1 MDSKEA
7 LQFVFGLL
15 FICVILGVLV
25 SWLISIN
32 AALKLHESSKVG
44 KANQENCGEYYLEG
58 ESARSLIYD
67 TYTNNIKSSQEN
79 TLAYMLVL
87 VVIIV
92 GVMLCIFIYLSY
104 AYNEKRDKSGKTLS
118 LLIGLT
124 AAYLG
129 VFIFS
134 VISRSGLNNQ
144 ISFMIGGSNEESK
157 LLGSQIG
164 YLLGITVLTGLSFF
178 VYNNFFPGG
187 ENVAISP
194 NHFMYILGCMII
206 LTIFIP
212 VVTSDIF
219 KFKTKIEDYY
229 YTKVVG
235 EDDKSLNKKVETA
248 YASNSLLENHLR
260 INIQR
265 LKNLEELPVIDEEY
279 KKELYK
285 YVMHGMN
292 MAELRNIIIPE
303 QLLNNINSK
312 YLKGENIIVLK
323 NDLLGYYNGGSID
336 NLKKYFKDDNNK
348 YIGGLTDSKLLSL
361 LNTHVRNNDTYKINN
376 NIPSDIRNLMQELR
390 QNTQMED
397 TVAEYY
403 KKIVTITIALFIFGF
418 YLIFHRIYEQ
428 TDMFRQSVALIMM
441 VLMVFVGFLGWF
453 FKELWL

>member
-1 MDSKEA
+1 MGKEA

-25 SWLISIN
+25 SWILSIN

-67 TYTNNIKSSQEN
+67 TFINDIKSSQEN
-79 TLAYMLVL
+79 TLAFMLIL
-87 VVIIV
+87 VIIII
-92 GVMLCIFIYLSY
+92 GVMFCIFGYLSY
-104 AYNEKRDKSGKTLS
+104 AYSKKPDKSGKTLS
-118 LLIGLT
+118 LLIGLI

-134 VISRSGLNNQ
+134 VISRSGLNNK
-144 ISFMIGGSNEESK
+144 ISFMIGSSNEASK
-157 LLGSQIG
+157 LVGSQIG
-164 YLLGITVLTGLSFF
+164 YLLGITVLIGLSFF
-178 VYNNFFPGG
+178 VYNNIFSNG
-187 ENVAISP
+187 EDVSISP
-194 NHFMYILGCMII
+194 NHFMYILGCMVI

-212 VVTSDIF
+212 VITSDIF
-219 KFKTKIEDYY
+219 KLNSNINDYY

-235 EDDKSLNKKVETA
+235 EDDKSLNKKLDSA
-248 YASNSLLENHLR
+248 YTSNPLLENHLR

-292 MAELRNIIIPE
+292 MAELRNIVIPE

-336 NLKKYFKDDNNK
+336 NLKKYFKDNSNR
-348 YIGGLTDSKLLSL
+348 YIGGLTDSTLTTL

-403 KKIVTITIALFIFGF
+403 KKIGTLTIALFIFGF

-428 TDMFRQSVALIMM
+428 TDMFRQSIALIMM

>member
-1 MDSKEA
+1 MGKEA

-15 FICVILGVLV
+15 FICVILGVLI
-25 SWLISIN
+25 SWILSIN

-67 TYTNNIKSSQEN
+67 TFINDIKSSQEN
-79 TLAYMLVL
+79 TLAFMLIL
-87 VVIIV
+87 VIVII
-92 GVMLCIFIYLSY
+92 GVMFGISAYLTVKY
-104 AYNEKRDKSGKTLS
+104 EQEGWIL
-118 LLIGLT
+118 LLIST
-124 AAYLG
+124 IVYLG

-134 VISRSGLNNQ
+134 IISRTGLNNK
-144 ISFMIGGSNEESK
+144 ISFMIGSSNEESK

-164 YLLGITVLTGLSFF
+164 YLIGVLLLIVLSFII
-178 VYNNFFPGG
+178 YTIYFPGG
-187 ENVAISP
+187 GNLDITS
-194 NHFMYILGCMII
+194 NHFMYILGCMVI

-212 VVTSDIF
+212 VITSDIF
-219 KFKTKIEDYY
+219 KLNSNINDYY
-229 YTKVVG
+229 YKKVAG

-248 YASNSLLENHLR
+248 YTSNPLLENHLR

-292 MAELRNIIIPE
+292 MAELRNIVIPE

-336 NLKKYFKDDNNK
+336 NLKKYFKDNSNR
-348 YIGGLTDSKLLSL
+348 YIGGLTDSTLTTL

-403 KKIVTITIALFIFGF
+403 KKIGTITIALFIFGF
-418 YLIFHRIYEQ
+418 YFIFHRIYEQ
-428 TDMFRQSVALIMM
+428 TDMFRQSIALIMM